1 MHSYALPFLQAKNI
15 AGSFSFDESLLKEKL
30 QVQVKQNL
38 YLVFKELVNNVVK
51 HSEAQNCFVNLTC
64 RDNLIIFS
72 VKDDG
77 KGYDTRKENKE
88 GNGIVNMKER
98 VEKMRGHMDIQS
110 APQKGTFVL
119 IYIPLPYK
127 YAGFFKKLTRKL

>member
-1 MHSYALPFLQAKNI
+1 
-15 AGSFSFDESLLKEKL
+15 
-30 QVQVKQNL
+30 VQVKQNL

-77 KGYDTRKENKE
+77 KGYDTRKESKE

-127 YAGFFKKLTRKL
+127 YAGFLKKLTRKL